1 MLERIYLEISN
12 ICNLK
17 CSFCPPLKRAR
28 RRMDINE
35 LTSVIEKIKGRVR
48 YVYLH
53 LMGEP
58 LLHPFLEE
66 ILSAFKEQGVPV
78 CITTNGTLL
87 KDRKEL
93 LLKYSDIIHKISVS
107 LHALEG
113 NGRAEQSYFDEYMDT
128 VIAFAKDIAPRGTYT
143 VFRLWNEDTEA
154 RLGQNSLNSDII
166 KRLKADFADPWQE
179 RRGGVGYR
187 LDKNIFLEYA
197 GIFTWPIESEAEP
210 KECGRCHGLSQQI
223 GILADGTVV
232 PCCLDSEGEI
242 ALGNILKSSLEEI
255 LSSVRAKKIIKGF
268 NEGKFTEPLCQKCT
282 YARRFK

>member
-17 CSFCPPLKRAR
+17 CSFCPPLKRER
-28 RRMDINE
+28 RRMSIDE
-35 LTSVIEKIKGRVR
+35 VATALEKIKGRAK

-58 LLHPFLEE
+58 LLHSELEG
-66 ILSAFKEQGVPV
+66 ILALFKAADIPV

-93 LLKYSDIIHKISVS
+93 LFKYSDIIHKISVS

-113 NGRAEQSYFDEYMDT
+113 NGRAEQSCFDEYMDT

-154 RLGQNSLNSDII
+154 RLGQNSLNSDIV
-166 KRLKADFADPWQE
+166 KRLKAYFPDPWQA
-179 RRGGVGYR
+179 RRGGAGYR

-197 GIFTWPIESEAEP
+197 GIFTWPIESGAEP
-210 KECGRCHGLSQQI
+210 TECGRCHGLSQQI

-242 ALGNILKSSLEEI
+242 ALGNIFKSSLEAI
-255 LSSVRAKKIIKGF
+255 LATERARAILCGF